1 MGLGSGSGI
10 RVRIF
15 IGFGALVFVLLVIL
29 ITAYLALDESQ
40 RAQRRI
46 LEYNFG
52 NLYDLPDYRANLNA
66 QRLAVALLLESPK
79 ESWDTLAAQLESR
92 RKKADSLVN
101 NLILRFRD
109 FPVESERL
117 GVLIAARDRYNRV
130 QNLQLEL
137 LADGKLDEAK
147 ALFLGTQMEN
157 YARIRELAGEL
168 EETELIETREIV
180 GRAEEDAAL
189 RIREFLILGIIGVLI
204 AAALAIYLTRTISS
218 NVLEVGS
225 AEIASSKANRALRML
240 NACRSAAIRASD
252 ETQLLENVCR
262 AVVEMGSYRMAWVG
276 YADDDKDKSVRP
288 MAFAGED
295 GDYVEHAKISWGDN
309 ERGHGPTGTCIR
321 TGELVI
327 ARDTSTEPG
336 YEPWRFRA
344 AENGY
349 RSSATLPLKNDGR
362 TYGAL
367 MVYSSVADAFDDR
380 EVELLREL
388 ADDLAYST
396 ASLRDQTARSMA
408 EKKARESAAYARSLL
423 EASVDPLVA
432 VSPSGKITDVNLA
445 MEEATGKRRA
455 ELLGFDFSACF
466 FEPEKAAEGHRKVL
480 AEGSVRDLSLTLR
493 HRSGLPVTVVY
504 NGSVYHNDSGEL
516 QGVFAAVRENS
527 KR

>member
-1 MGLGSGSGI
+1 MRLGSGAGI

-15 IGFGALVFVLLVIL
+15 IGFGALVVVLLVIL

-52 NLYDLPDYRANLNA
+52 NLYDLPDFRSNLNE
-66 QRLAVALLLESPK
+66 QRLAVALILESPK
-79 ESWDTLAAQLESR
+79 ESWDTLAAQFDSC
-92 RKKADSLVN
+92 RKKADSLIN

-130 QNLQLEL
+130 QDFQLKL

-147 ALFLGTQMEN
+147 ALFLGAQMDN
-157 YARIRELAGEL
+157 YARIRLLAGEL
-168 EETELIETREIV
+168 ETMELRGAREIV
-180 GRAEEDAAL
+180 GRAEDDAAL
-189 RIREFLILGIIGVLI
+189 RSREFLILGIIGVLI
-204 AAALAIYLTRTISS
+204 AAVLVVYLNRTISS
-218 NVLEVGS
+218 YVLEAGS
-225 AEIASSKANRALRML
+225 AGIARSKANRALRMM
-240 NACRSAAIRASD
+240 NACRSAAIRAAD
-252 ETQLLENVCR
+252 EIQLLESVCR
-262 AVVEMGSYRMAWVG
+262 AIIEMGSYRMAWVG
-276 YADDDKDKSVRP
+276 YADGDKDKSVRP
-288 MAFAGED
+288 MAYAGDD

-344 AENGY
+344 AEKGY

-380 EVELLREL
+380 EVELLKEL

-396 ASLRDQTARSMA
+396 ASLRDQSARSMA
-408 EKKARESAAYARSLL
+408 EKKGRESTAYARSLL
-423 EASVDPLVA
+423 EASVDPLIA

-466 FEPEKAAEGHRKVL
+466 FEPEKAAEGHKRVL
-480 AEGSVRDLSLTLR
+480 SEGSVRDLPLTLR
-493 HRSGLPVTVVY
+493 HRSGLPVSVVY
-504 NGSVYHNDSGEL
+504 SGSVYRNDLGEP